1 MTNTTTSQQ
10 ISGFSKLT
18 KAEKRQWIA
27 AQLSTGDPCFS
38 LDIFDTNDDQL
49 QLTLDGFS
57 ENTIANF
64 PLPYGVAPN
73 FLINGTCYTV
83 PMVIEESSVV
93 AAASSAAKY
102 WSTRGGFKAEVVASE
117 KLGQLHF
124 RWSGPPERRAALLA
138 GLQKRLLSTTA
149 HLTERMQ
156 KRGGGVLGFT
166 WKHLP
171 SVAPDYYQLLV
182 RFGTADS
189 MGANFI
195 NTILEAYGHEL
206 EAWVAQSDQL
216 TSNERSVEIIMAILS
231 NYTPNCLVRAW
242 VTCPISEMNIPKS
255 GVDAHDFCRRF
266 ELAVKIA
273 QEDPYRAVTHNKGIM
288 NGVDAVVLA
297 TGNDFR
303 AVEAG
308 VNAFAARDGQYRSL
322 SRCRIVNDQFHF
334 ELSLPLAVG
343 AVGGLTSLHPLA
355 KHSLQLLGQPNA
367 SELMQIMAV
376 TGLAQ
381 NFAALRS
388 LVTTGIQRGHM
399 KMHLG
404 NILQS
409 FQATPEEK
417 QQAAIYFAER
427 TVSNHAVQKFLGR
440 K

>member
-1 MTNTTTSQQ
+1 MTNTSTSQQ

-18 KAEKRQWIA
+18 KAKKRQWIA
-27 AQLSTGDPCFS
+27 SQLSESDPCFS
-38 LDIFDTNDDQL
+38 LNTFDSNDDQL
-49 QLTLDGFS
+49 QQTLDGFS

-73 FLINGTCYTV
+73 FLINGTYYTI

-102 WSTRGGFKAEVVASE
+102 WSTRGGFNAEVVASE

-124 RWSGPPERRAALLA
+124 RWSGSPERRAALLA
-138 GLQKRLLSTTA
+138 GLQERLLSATA

-156 KRGGGVLGFT
+156 KRGGGVLGFA

-171 SVAPDYYQLLV
+171 AVAPDYYQLLV

-206 EAWVAQSDQL
+206 EAWAAQSDQL
-216 TSNERSVEIIMAILS
+216 ASNERSLEIIMAILS

-242 VTCPISEMNIPKS
+242 VSCPISEMNIPNS

-355 KHSLQLLGQPNA
+355 KHSLQLLGQPSA
-367 SELMQIMAV
+367 AELMQVMAV

-417 QQAAIYFAER
+417 QKATVYFAER
-427 TVSNHAVQKFLGR
+427 TVSNHAVQEFLGR